1 MKKDFY
7 VRQVLEKAERR
18 IEEIK
23 QNSNSV
29 CGFVNNYDLE
39 EYKVVTNLK
48 EIAEAVTTTRT
59 MLSIIEQCYN
69 EKAIMAWLNETI
81 C

>member
-1 MKKDFY
+1 MKEFY

-23 QNSNSV
+23 ENSNSV
-29 CGFVNNYDLE
+29 CGFVNNEDLE

-48 EIAEAVTTTRT
+48 EIAKAVTTTGA

-69 EKAIMAWLNETI
+69 EKAMMTWLNETI